1 MSMRGKKIA
10 IQKVT
15 EILNAEACCGM
26 VRKIHELMYLG
37 HNSYVVIFSADG
49 PWYGAFIAQ
58 GHVIEAGGTGNATCR
73 ELIADRLIH
82 GDEFVW

>member
-1 MSMRGKKIA
+1 MSMKGKKIVVR
-10 IQKVT
+10 KVKA
-15 EILNAEACCGM
+15 ILNAEADCGE
-26 VRKIHELMYLG
+26 VREIYELMYLG

-58 GHVIEAGGTGNATCR
+58 GHVVEAGGTGNATCR

-82 GDEFVW
+82 GGEFVR